1 MNPTSPTS
9 PTSAPSPSAP
19 PAPALSFPPRQV
31 EVVDDDPALPLE
43 QRLRLRPVERAPL
56 APSQVRVGLL
66 AMTVNPADLLQ
77 IDGRYGVRPP
87 RPFVPGHEGV
97 GVVLETAPDV
107 TDLAPGQR
115 VLPLAAGGFWADE
128 RVLHRRALLPLDGDT
143 DPLQQAM
150 LAANPATAW
159 VLLRHLA
166 PLQPGDWVLQN
177 AANSAVGQ
185 CVRQLAPALG
195 LRVLNIVRR
204 ADAVPAGCADDPAW
218 VVDEAGGDAA
228 RVKAALGRA
237 RAQAG
242 AGRALLALDA
252 VGGTATGV
260 LAEALDDGGTVAVY
274 GLLSGQ
280 ASQAPAH
287 ALVFRGVTV
296 RGFWLARWFADPAHR
311 AHARTLYPEL
321 AAQLRAGALRI
332 DVASVHELADVATAL
347 REAARPGRPGKVLLR
362 GAWVAAPGPGR

>member
-1 MNPTSPTS
+1 MSLPTATPS
-9 PTSAPSPSAP
+9 SPSAP
-19 PAPALSFPPRQV
+19 ALPFPPRQV
-31 EVVDDDPALPLE
+31 EVVDDDPALPLV

-56 APSQVRVGLL
+56 APAQVRVGLL

-159 VLLRHLA
+159 VLLRHLVA
-166 PLQPGDWVLQN
+166 LQPGDWVLQN

-228 RVKAALGRA
+228 RVKAALERA

-242 AGRALLALDA
+242 SGRALLALDA
-252 VGGTATGV
+252 VGGAASGA
-260 LAEALDDGGTVAVY
+260 LAEALDDGGTVTVY

-280 ASQAPAH
+280 PSRVSAH

-296 RGFWLARWFADPAHR
+296 RGFWLARWFVDPAHR

-332 DVASVHELADVATAL
+332 EVASVHDLAEVATAL

-362 GAWVAAPGPGR
+362 GAWAAEPGSGR